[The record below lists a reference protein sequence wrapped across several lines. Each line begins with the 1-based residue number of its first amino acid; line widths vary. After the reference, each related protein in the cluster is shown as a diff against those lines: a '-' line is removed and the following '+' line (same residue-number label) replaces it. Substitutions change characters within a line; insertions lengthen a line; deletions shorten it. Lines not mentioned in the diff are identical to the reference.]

1 VTKEQVTYFAP
12 ADPTLFAPERF
23 PVWIWMDDPSFYGFP
38 VYGEPGPKVAQDA
51 GGQPVTPATRT
62 FEPDP
67 AIAARVRTFVA
78 DHLPANGTRELVT
91 KTCLY
96 TLTPER
102 DFVIDRLPEAP
113 GVLVG
118 LGAAHG
124 FKYASVIGRILV
136 ELALDGGSP
145 SDREIEAFRIDR
157 PALLDPDAVAHP
169 LV

>member
-1 VTKEQVTYFAP
+1 
-12 ADPTLFAPERF
+12 
-23 PVWIWMDDPSFYGFP
+23 MDEPCFYGFP
-38 VYGEPGPKVAQDA
+38 TYGEAGPKAAQDV
-51 GGQPVTPATRT
+51 GGQPTTTETRD
-62 FEPDP
+62 FDRDE
-67 AIAARVRTFVA
+67 AAFGRVVGFLQR
-78 DHLPANGTRELVT
+78 HLPGMVGPEIYT

-113 GVLVG
+113 GVIVG

-136 ELALDGGSP
+136 ELALDGSSP
-145 SDREIEAFRIDR
+145 SDGEIGAFGIDR
-157 PALLDPDAVAHP
+157 PALLDLSAEARP